1 MTAQIR
7 LRPEAE
13 LDLAEAAKWYD
24 EQRSGLGQEFFDE
37 ALVTLSAIA
46 DMPLM
51 HAVIHRRTRRALM
64 RRFPFGIFYRID
76 RDFIVVLAVLH
87 GSRHPQRWK
96 SRS

>member
-1 MTAQIR
+1 MTADIR

-24 EQRSGLGQEFFDE
+24 EQRSGLGQEFYDE

-46 DMPLM
+46 DMPSM
-51 HAVIHRRTRRALM
+51 HAVIYRRTRRALM
-64 RRFPFGIFYRID
+64 HRFPFGIFYRID
-76 RDFIVVLAVLH
+76 RDFIAVLAVLH